1 MDKVKA
7 FDIPVDDMERAK
19 RFYEK
24 VFGWEISPVPDSGG
38 NFHAAT
44 TTPVDEE
51 GEPKLPGGI
60 NGGFFQ
66 RGTHGVQESFVEIN
80 VPSIDEYLKK
90 IESAGGRVVK
100 PKGPILD
107 IAFFALVKDT
117 EGNIIGLWEDVKN
130 S

>member
-7 FDIPVDDMERAK
+7 FDIPVDDMGRAK
-19 RFYEK
+19 RFYEE
-24 VFGWEISPVPDSGG
+24 VFGWEISPVPGSGG

-44 TTPVDEE
+44 TVPVDEE
-51 GEPKLPGGI
+51 GEPKVLGGI

-66 RGTHGVQESFVEIN
+66 RETHGLEGTFIEIN
-80 VPSIDEYLKK
+80 VPSVDEYLRR
-90 IESAGGRVVK
+90 IESAGGKIVK

-117 EGNIIGLWEDVKN
+117 EGNIIGLWEDIKR
-130 S
+130 

>member
-1 MDKVKA
+1 MDKVQA
-7 FDIPVDDMERAK
+7 FDIPVDDMGRAK

-24 VFGWEISPVPDSGG
+24 VFGWEIAVVPGSGG

-44 TTPVDEE
+44 TVPVDEE
-51 GEPKLPGGI
+51 GEPKVAGGI

-66 RGTHGVQESFVEIN
+66 RGTHGLEGTFVEIN
-80 VPSIDEYLKK
+80 VPSVDEYLKR
-90 IESAGGRVVK
+90 IESAGGKIVK

-117 EGNIIGLWEDVKN
+117 EGNIIGLWEDIKK
-130 S
+130 